1 MLTWDEFQQTQPE
14 HAAAGRAMLY
24 QFGVGLGY
32 LGTVR
37 ADGGPRVH
45 PICPILTDSALYTF
59 LVASPKRSDLHR
71 DPRYALH
78 AFPVDGNEDAFYVTG
93 AAAPRPDPELREVI
107 AAQYFGE
114 RDMAEAP
121 AGFEEEQLF
130 ELLIGSCLVTR
141 TKGHG
146 DWDPQHAVWTA

>member
-1 MLTWDEFQQTQPE
+1 MLTWGEFQQAQPE

-78 AFPVDGNEDAFYVTG
+78 AFPVDGNEDAFYLTG
-93 AAAPRPDPELREVI
+93 TATPRPDPDLREVV